1 MNRSAKLR
9 NAARIALM
17 AVVAI
22 AAVSAAQAQDQ
33 STEPKKPEQFRAMET
48 PGQPATLVTPPASAE
63 SLITPPTGVVNPPP
77 GFTGSKMV
85 MTQEVWNDYVKYVRN
100 DVAIGFGLFLVT
112 VDGRASYVEQ
122 CKNYACQISPVSRS
136 KAIDECRDTMNKRRC
151 IVFAEGRDIKYAYQ
165 VVPK

>member
-1 MNRSAKLR
+1 MER
-9 NAARIALM
+9 RIAVTAVAAAM
-17 AVVAI
+17 AFALFFG
-22 AAVSAAQAQDQ
+22 AAAWAQ
-33 STEPKKPEQFRAMET
+33 STEPQTKPEQFRGMET
-48 PGQPATLVTPPASAE
+48 PGQPATLVTPPSSAG
-63 SLITPPTGVVNPPP
+63 SLITPATGVVNPPP

-100 DVAIGFGLFLVT
+100 DVTIGFGLFLVT

-136 KAIDECRDTMNKRRC
+136 KAIDECQDIMSKRRC